1 MKDLNIKFCK
11 YVLAAEKKS
20 TNIAI
25 ISELGR
31 NPLYFWILSAE
42 SSLLYNASK
51 ENIIISLSNVN
62 CWYKSVVFFSQKI
75 NSTGQRIP
83 SGRNKTRLL
92 CNQNCVKDKCHV
104 LLIVQYIKKKE
115 IFIRS
120 QKQKPYV
127 IKKDRK
133 TKYNLSG
140 WYPKKTEQ

>member
-1 MKDLNIKFCK
+1 ML
-11 YVLAAEKKS
+11 E
-20 TNIAI
+20 
-25 ISELGR
+25 
-31 NPLYFWILSAE
+31 LSAE

-51 ENIIISLSNVN
+51 ENIITCISLSNVN

-83 SGRNKTRLL
+83 SGRNKTRSL
-92 CNQNCVKDKCHV
+92 CNKNSVKDKCHV
-104 LLIVQYIKKKE
+104 LLIVQYIEKKE

-140 WYPKKTEQ
+140 

>member
-20 TNIAI
+20 TNTAI

-31 NPLYFWILSAE
+31 NPLYFWIFSAE

-83 SGRNKTRLL
+83 SGRNQTCLL
-92 CNQNCVKDKCHV
+92 CNQNSVKDKCHV

-140 WYPKKTEQ
+140 SYPKKTEQ

>member
-1 MKDLNIKFCK
+1 MLE
-11 YVLAAEKKS
+11 LS
-20 TNIAI
+20 T
-25 ISELGR
+25 
-31 NPLYFWILSAE
+31 E

-120 QKQKPYV
+120 QKQKSYV
-127 IKKDRK
+127 INKDRK
-133 TKYNLSG
+133 TKYDVSG
-140 WYPKKTEQ
+140 